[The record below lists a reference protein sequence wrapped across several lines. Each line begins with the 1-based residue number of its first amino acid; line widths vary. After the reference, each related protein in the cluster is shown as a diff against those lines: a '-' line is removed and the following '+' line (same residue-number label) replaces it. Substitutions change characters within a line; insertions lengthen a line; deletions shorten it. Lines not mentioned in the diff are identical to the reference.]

1 MSGEAKHVAGIS
13 LGVMATG
20 FVATLPFPDVA
31 VAKFLQ
37 GGFEAGLVGG
47 LADWFAVTAL
57 FRHPMGIPIPHTAL
71 LPKNRKRI
79 TDALVHTLENDW
91 LNKESI
97 EEKIKQIRI
106 TEKVLTLLE
115 KEVESPQVRSA
126 LVSISEQV
134 VQQIDIEPVLPV
146 IESKLKEYIKSINTA
161 GLLHGFIDKAL
172 GEQYEEKAF
181 DFLLG
186 KVSDWAVR
194 SDTRH
199 KLGSMALQALENI
212 ELDGFMQFALKSF
225 AGMLNED
232 KLGGV
237 LQTLLLRGS
246 DDLRRPEN
254 KNRQVFL
261 AYVRREIEEARES
274 EGLLAT
280 FEKWKYNLAEEV
292 QLHERLS
299 DIAEDLRKQALEFI
313 RNDAY
318 LDDFAL
324 PFLRRLIQK
333 VRANEEMMVRFEV
346 WLQRQIAV
354 LVEQNHSKI
363 GKLVR
368 ENLDKLDNETLI
380 EMMEDKIGKDIQWIR
395 VNGAVCGFL
404 IGLVL
409 VTIKSFI
416 L

>member
-299 DIAEDLRKQALEFI
+299 DIARDLRKQALEFI

-333 VRANEEMMVRFEV
+333 VRADEEMMARFEA

>member
-106 TEKVLTLLE
+106 TEKVLTLLD

-299 DIAEDLRKQALEFI
+299 DIARDLRKQALEFI
-313 RNDAY
+313 CNDAY

-333 VRANEEMMVRFEV
+333 VRADEEMMARFEA

>member
-1 MSGEAKHVAGIS
+1 MSGEAKHIAGIS

-31 VAKFLQ
+31 AAKFLQ

-57 FRHPMGIPIPHTAL
+57 FRHPMGLPIPHTAL
-71 LPKNRKRI
+71 LPRNRKRI

-126 LVSISEQV
+126 LALISEQV
-134 VQQIDIEPVLPV
+134 VQQIDIESMLPV

-172 GEQYEEKAF
+172 GEQYEEKVF

-186 KVSDWAVR
+186 KVSDWAIR

-246 DDLRRPEN
+246 DNLRRPEN
-254 KNRQVFL
+254 KNRQAFL

-274 EGLLAT
+274 EGLLVT

-299 DIAEDLRKQALEFI
+299 DIARDLRKQALEFV
-313 RNDAY
+313 RTDAY
-318 LDDFAL
+318 MDQFVL

-333 VRANEEMMVRFEV
+333 VRADEEMMARLEA
-346 WLQRQIAV
+346 WSQRQIAM

-404 IGLVL
+404 IGLAL

-416 L
+416 P